1 HSLLAIRLQAA
12 IHRAFGVELPFAAL
26 FAGGTPAHLAQ
37 MLAQASPL
45 PPIHE
50 NHLTRAPLSHA
61 QLRLWFLD
69 RFEDGG
75 SANNV
80 PLALRLRGEL
90 DAAALEAALHQLFTR
105 HAALRTVVETD
116 ENGHAFQVVRDFA
129 PAPLVPE
136 LCAQTELTNLMRQEA
151 GTRFNLC
158 EGPLMR
164 WRLLRLGLRDHVLL
178 LTLHHLVCDGW
189 SCGILFRELSEL
201 YDAHCAGRA
210 PNLLPVSSVSYIDF
224 TLWQRDW
231 LDEER
236 INGESLW
243 WQREL
248 ADIPQLLELP
258 ADRVRPEVLSNH
270 GDRVPLVLEKE
281 TTAALERVAQVQ
293 GVTLFMVLETLW
305 ALFLHKYSHADDI
318 VVGSTVSGR
327 LRPEIERTV
336 GLFVNT
342 LPLRHRFTEGSA
354 TFNTLLAQTR
364 QRVLKMQAHQEIPF
378 EKLVE
383 DLAPQRSASHTPIFQ
398 TMFVLGDRA
407 FDCPELYALD
417 VTPLFPE
424 FDSAKF
430 DLTLSLEES
439 GKGTL
444 EGHLEF
450 STDLFERASAVR
462 MARHFAQLVQAAV
475 AAPEA
480 PFCELSLS
488 DAAEY
493 EAVTERFNRTQ
504 TLIPQGSTLHGLF
517 EAQVACHPQA
527 PALLSDDAQL
537 TYAQL
542 NTRANRLAHQV
553 VEHLSQGEKR
563 IVGICMERGFEL
575 VAALLGVLKAGCAY
589 LPLDPSLPAERLH
602 LMLSDAG
609 AAGVIADRTTCGRF
623 EDFRILVPDEAGSED
638 DEPNLHLAVG
648 ESDLAYVIYTS
659 GSTGQPKGV
668 LVEHRSIVNKVVTL
682 PDLLGESCSACAL
695 VTASFS
701 FDPFIEQLML
711 GLHCGQP
718 VRLLDEAELTDPARF
733 WTLIQKYGVR
743 RVDLTPSLALPLF
756 EHLPA
761 ESLPLTHLLLG
772 GEAVPHALMQLLAEK
787 TPHLLIFNM
796 YGPTETT
803 VEALIAR
810 LDPESERIPIGFPCA
825 NCSAYILDE
834 NLQPQPFGV
843 PGELHIGGVQVARG
857 YLNRPELTAER
868 FIPNPFGE
876 GRLYKTGDWARRLE
890 NGEIEYLCRIDQ
902 QVKIRGFR
910 IELGEIEAAIRD
922 FAGVRDVLVNPFG
935 EKGHQR
941 LCAYVV
947 GDCDF
952 SRLRSFL
959 AEKLPDYMIPA
970 AFMNLPALPLTASG
984 KADRKSLPHPET

>member
-1 HSLLAIRLQAA
+1 
-12 IHRAFGVELPFAAL
+12 
-26 FAGGTPAHLAQ
+26 
-37 MLAQASPL
+37 
-45 PPIHE
+45 
-50 NHLTRAPLSHA
+50 
-61 QLRLWFLD
+61 
-69 RFEDGG
+69 
-75 SANNV
+75 
-80 PLALRLRGEL
+80 
-90 DAAALEAALHQLFTR
+90 
-105 HAALRTVVETD
+105 
-116 ENGHAFQVVRDFA
+116 
-129 PAPLVPE
+129 
-136 LCAQTELTNLMRQEA
+136 
-151 GTRFNLC
+151 
-158 EGPLMR
+158 
-164 WRLLRLGLRDHVLL
+164 
-178 LTLHHLVCDGW
+178 
-189 SCGILFRELSEL
+189 SCGILFEELSEL
-201 YDAHCAGRA
+201 YDAGCAGHA
-210 PNLLPVSSVSYIDF
+210 PNLSPVSSISYIDF
-224 TLWQRDW
+224 TLWQRNW

-243 WQREL
+243 WRREL
-248 ADIPQLLELP
+248 EDIPQLLELP
-258 ADRVRPEVLSNH
+258 TDRLRPEVLSNH

-281 TTAALERVAQVQ
+281 TTAALERMAQAQ
-293 GVTLFMVLETLW
+293 GATLFMVLETLW
-305 ALFLHKYSHADDI
+305 ALFLHKYSHAEDI

-342 LPLRHRFTEGSA
+342 LPLRHRFTEDST
-354 TFNTLLAQTR
+354 TFNVLLAQTR

-407 FDCPELYALD
+407 FDCPELCNLD
-417 VTPLFPE
+417 VVPLFPE

-462 MARHFAQLVQAAV
+462 MTHHFAQLVQAAV
-475 AAPEA
+475 SAPDA
-480 PFCELSLS
+480 PLCELSLL
-488 DAAEY
+488 DAVEY
-493 EAVTERFNRTQ
+493 EAVTSGFNRTQ
-504 TLIPQGSTLHGLF
+504 SPIPRGTTLHGLF
-517 EAQVACHPQA
+517 EAQVERHPQA
-527 PALLSDDAQL
+527 PALLSDEAHL
-537 TYAQL
+537 SYAQL
-542 NTRANRLAHQV
+542 NTRANHIAHQV
-553 VEHLSQGEKR
+553 AEHLSHGEKR
-563 IVGICMERGFEL
+563 IVGICMERGFGL

-589 LPLDPSLPAERLH
+589 LPLDPSLPVERLH
-602 LMLSDAG
+602 LMLRDAG
-609 AAGVIADRTTCGRF
+609 AAGVIVCKTSCGRF
-623 EDFRILVPDEAGSED
+623 EDFKELVLDEASFAED
-638 DEPNLHLAVG
+638 EASNPHFAVG
-648 ESDLAYVIYTS
+648 EDDLAYVIYTS

-682 PDLLGESCSACAL
+682 PALLGESCSACAL

-711 GLHCGQP
+711 GLYCAQP

-733 WTLIQKYGVR
+733 WALVRKYGVR

-756 EHLPA
+756 EHFPA
-761 ESLPLTHLLLG
+761 EPLPLTHLLLG
-772 GEAVPHALMQLLAEK
+772 GEAIPQALMQLLAEK
-787 TPHLLIFNM
+787 APQLSIFNM

-803 VEALIAR
+803 VESLIAR
-810 LDPESERIPIGFPCA
+810 LDPKSGRIPIGLPCA
-825 NCSAYILDE
+825 NCSAYILDS

-843 PGELHIGGVQVARG
+843 PGELYIGGVQVARG

-868 FIPNPFGE
+868 FLPNPFGE
-876 GRLYKTGDWARRLE
+876 GRLYRTGDWARRLE
-890 NGEIEYLCRIDQ
+890 NGEIEYLGRIDQ

-910 IELGEIEAAIRD
+910 IEPGEIEAAIRD
-922 FAGVRDVLVNPFG
+922 FPGVRDVLVNPFG

-952 SRLRSFL
+952 AQLRSFL

-984 KADRKSLPHPET
+984 KADRKSLPHPETVSHREYRPPRTQSEETLCTLCAKILGLERVGLDDHFFEAGGDSILALQLVAQARSKGLHLSVRDVFKAPR